1 MKERGK
7 IMKNL
12 IASGFLF
19 VGGAIIMNVDQFGKI
34 VPILGGICAVLGVG
48 MLLYYLFY
56 EKNWE

>member
-1 MKERGK
+1 
-7 IMKNL
+7 MKNL